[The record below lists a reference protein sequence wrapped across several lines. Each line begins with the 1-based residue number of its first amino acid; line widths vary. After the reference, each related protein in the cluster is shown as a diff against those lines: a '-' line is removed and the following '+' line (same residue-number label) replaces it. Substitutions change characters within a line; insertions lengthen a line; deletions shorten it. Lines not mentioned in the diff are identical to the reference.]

1 MNIRKIDRIL
11 VIKME
16 SIEIENYV
24 SVIGGRC
31 GVVRFIGETDFA
43 QGEWF
48 GIELDTPDGKNNG
61 ELNGRTY
68 FVCPPNHGVFVR
80 RAQVRHFFTCEG
92 RYSLNLSIF

>member
-1 MNIRKIDRIL
+1 MTE
-11 VIKME
+11 ME
-16 SIEIENYV
+16 AIQIGNYV

-68 FVCPPNHGVFVR
+68 FESLPNHGIFVK
-80 RAQVRHFFTCEG
+80 RAQVS
-92 RYSLNLSIF
+92 YLW